1 MAITYRTDPEYFERL
16 DGVDYPKVSPK
27 RTHSVVQGTLI
38 GVFRQLAPG
47 GSGEIG
53 PEWKFWIGKAD
64 GTDSAFLPDVA
75 YIAKDRIR
83 ALPARQREEPPLA
96 PDIAVEIRSPSE
108 RMNLR
113 EIKVMRYLA
122 TGAKLVLDVD
132 PERREI
138 HAHDA
143 SGSKTLRSGDRCTS
157 TAFPWL
163 AFDVDEAFADL
174 DD

>member
-1 MAITYRTDPEYFERL
+1 MAIFYRTEPEYFERL

-27 RTHSVVQGTLI
+27 RRHAVVQGTL
-38 GVFRQLAPG
+38 VKLFWQLAPS

-53 PEWKFWIGKAD
+53 PEWRFWLGKAD

-75 YIAKDRIR
+75 YIAKGRIR
-83 ALPARQREEPPLA
+83 ALPPKQREEPPFA
-96 PDIAVEIRSPSE
+96 PDIAVEVRSPRE
-108 RMNLR
+108 RTKLR
-113 EIKVMRYLA
+113 ETKIVRYLA

-138 HAHDA
+138 HAYDA
-143 SGSKTLRSGDRCTS
+143 AGCATFRRGERFANEL
-157 TAFPWL
+157 FPWL
-163 AFDVDEAFADL
+163 AFDVGEVFADL